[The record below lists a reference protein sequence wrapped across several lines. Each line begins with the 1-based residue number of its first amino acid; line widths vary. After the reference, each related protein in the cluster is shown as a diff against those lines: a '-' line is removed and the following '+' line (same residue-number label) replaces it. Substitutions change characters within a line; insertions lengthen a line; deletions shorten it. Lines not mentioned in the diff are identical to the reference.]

1 MFQRNLGFLKG
12 PCQCENKHTQ
22 SGILGC
28 NILVAGPAPLAWCET
43 PWRPWVFGF
52 VFPIYAS
59 LGVCSVARNRHAA
72 YITRDLFLESTNQ
85 SELQRSKHSNE
96 LEVLEAVIKVDP
108 KTQACHH
115 SVCNFTVSFMFWSG
129 HLRFVCCLHSWTA
142 EKVLRGTCCVVVIS
156 ARIAGFRGSWGF
168 NSPLSLEIF
177 GKMDQSP

>member
-1 MFQRNLGFLKG
+1 MWKQAHTIWDFGMQHPCRWSRPTCVMWNTMETMGVWICFSHLRLLGRL
-12 PCQCENKHTQ
+12 QCGQKQT
-22 SGILGC
+22 
-28 NILVAGPAPLAWCET
+28 
-43 PWRPWVFGF
+43 
-52 VFPIYAS
+52 
-59 LGVCSVARNRHAA
+59 CSVHLS
-72 YITRDLFLESTNQ
+72 DLFLESTNQ